1 MKLKT
6 LFFSMVVMTAITS
19 CKKDEEDTTP
29 PPANDAGYSI
39 GAYVV
44 NEGAFLQN
52 NASITHISES
62 DQITNDVYYAVNN
75 VELGDVMQSFS
86 VIGERGYAVM
96 NNSQK
101 VTVVN
106 LKTMAFQADIE
117 GLSYPRYMV
126 QAGSQ
131 KGYVS
136 NGSTTGT
143 VEVIDLSSNEVTG
156 SIPVGTGPGRMA
168 VNGNEVWVCN
178 EGGWLLDS
186 TITIVDALTNT
197 ASVPVTV
204 GHRPTS
210 IVFDAF
216 GYAWVLCAG
225 ETFYNENWEVTG
237 HSAAKLVRV
246 DVNSRAVVAEIQV
259 GLIGDHPSQLAI
271 SPDQSTLYYVNNG
284 VYSYDLV
291 NGDFPGNLLIS
302 ESRTGLSIHPYTGEI
317 WCASISD
324 FTSPS
329 NVYVYS
335 TAGSLIKTF
344 SCGIATNGIVFR

>member
-1 MKLKT
+1 MKLK
-6 LFFSMVVMTAITS
+6 LFFFSMTVMTVITS
-19 CKKDEEDTTP
+19 CKKDEEDPTLP
-29 PPANDAGYSI
+29 PSNDAGYSI

-62 DQITNDVYYAVNN
+62 DQITNDVYYAVND
-75 VELGDVMQSFS
+75 VELGDVLQSFTI
-86 VIGERGYAVM
+86 IGDRGYAVV

-101 VTVVN
+101 VTVVD
-106 LKTMAFQADIE
+106 LKTMAFQSDIE

-136 NGSTTGT
+136 NGATTGT
-143 VEVIDLSSNEVTG
+143 LEVIDLTSNEITG

-178 EGGWLLDS
+178 EGAWLLDS
-186 TITIVDALTNT
+186 TITIVNALNNS
-197 ASVPVTV
+197 AGVPVTV
-204 GHRPTS
+204 GHRPS
-210 IVFDAF
+210 GIVFDAF

-237 HSAAKLVRV
+237 HSAAKLVRL
-246 DVNSRAVVAEIQV
+246 DVNSHAVVAEIQV
-259 GLIGDHPSQLAI
+259 GSIGDHPNQLAI
-271 SPDQSTLYYVNNG
+271 SPDQSTLYYINNG
-284 VYSYDLV
+284 IYAYDLV
-291 NGDFPGNLLIS
+291 NGDFPGNLLVS
-302 ESRTGLSIHPYTGEI
+302 DARTGLSIHPNTGEI

-324 FTSPS
+324 YTTPS
-329 NVYVYS
+329 GVYVYS

-344 SCGIATNGIVFR
+344 TCGIASNGVVFQ